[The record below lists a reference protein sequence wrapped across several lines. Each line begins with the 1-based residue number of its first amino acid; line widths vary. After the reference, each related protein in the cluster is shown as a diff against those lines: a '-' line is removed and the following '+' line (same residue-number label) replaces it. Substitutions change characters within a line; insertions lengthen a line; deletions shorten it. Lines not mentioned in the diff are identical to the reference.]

1 MDCYEVMRTTFSARE
16 FTGESLPDTVLYEI
30 LDHARF
36 APSGGNRQGG
46 RVIVVRNQVTKD
58 EMARLAEPASKRY
71 AAQVAAGE
79 SPWNAVIPS
88 GVSDET
94 IEQTPVPALLT
105 EPLRR
110 ADVLLIFIVDL
121 RVVAATDQSLGRVG
135 IVGGASIYPLV
146 WNTLLAAR
154 RAGFGGT
161 LTTISVASEPQVKA
175 LLDIPSSFAIAAVLP
190 LGRPVKQLTR
200 LRRLPVED
208 FTFTERF
215 GGEGLS
221 PNESI
226 RCQLEGME

>member
-1 MDCYEVMRTTFSARE
+1 M
-16 FTGESLPDTVLYEI
+16 
-30 LDHARF
+30 
-36 APSGGNRQGG
+36 
-46 RVIVVRNQVTKD
+46 
-58 EMARLAEPASKRY
+58 
-71 AAQVAAGE
+71 
-79 SPWNAVIPS
+79 
-88 GVSDET
+88 
-94 IEQTPVPALLT
+94 
-105 EPLRR
+105 
-110 ADVLLIFIVDL
+110 LLIFVVDL

-161 LTTISVASEPQVKA
+161 LTTISVASEPQVKT

-208 FTFTERF
+208 FTFTECF
-215 GGEGLS
+215 GGECLS

-226 RCQLEGME
+226 R

>member
-16 FTGESLPDTVLYEI
+16 FTGESLPNTVLYEI

-46 RVIVVRNQVTKD
+46 RVIVVRNQATKD

-110 ADVLLIFIVDL
+110 ADVLLIFVVDL

-135 IVGGASIYPLV
+135 IVGGC
-146 WNTLLAAR
+146 LLYTSDAAD
-154 RAGFGGT
+154 
-161 LTTISVASEPQVKA
+161 E
-175 LLDIPSSFAIAAVLP
+175 
-190 LGRPVKQLTR
+190 
-200 LRRLPVED
+200 
-208 FTFTERF
+208 
-215 GGEGLS
+215 
-221 PNESI
+221 
-226 RCQLEGME
+226 